1 IMPEEG
7 PAAGVRLDRQI
18 LSTTVMSG
26 IEVGAQPRIVG
37 TTFTEDGQRLIFQA
51 SPLRGLTLERPEQ
64 AVGLVGLTSFD
75 AARLMQDLEQGLPLP
90 QIGAPFQTPFDVL
103 ERDRLAAEESR
114 GIPETMTA
122 APRMDT
128 TLQPAY
134 QAILE

>member
-1 IMPEEG
+1 
-7 PAAGVRLDRQI
+7 
-18 LSTTVMSG
+18 
-26 IEVGAQPRIVG
+26 
-37 TTFTEDGQRLIFQA
+37 
-51 SPLRGLTLERPEQ
+51 LERPEQ

-114 GIPETMTA
+114 GIPETVTA

-134 QAILE
+134 QAILERMAEQYARAQQRGELGAEPGAELDPRTLRDFEAEYRFLREHLMQDQFSP